1 MNRCT
6 SLAFVSSVALLSL
19 GLLVGCSKAPSD
31 DATAAPTSTNN
42 ANKSAATE
50 AVTRAAS
57 NFLDAVIKGD
67 TQRAGACLTPQAMQR
82 IIASGKPFAPQGME
96 NATFRVGEVRTPAV
110 DKAFVH
116 CVVTDN
122 TGGKTQSEDMC
133 CLMRFVENEW
143 RVSGI
148 AYWGPNQ
155 SGTMSDFETGQSVPI
170 PGMQAAPGMQ
180 ATPGLQA
187 PPNTAGQP
195 PVAPSQSPATQPPRV
210 ATEPNSAN
218 PF

>member
-1 MNRCT
+1 MHRSMITAC
-6 SLAFVSSVALLSL
+6 VSVIVLLGVSFAA
-19 GLLVGCSKAPSD
+19 GCSKSPSNE
-31 DATAAPTSTNN
+31 TAATTTAGTQSPS
-42 ANKSAATE
+42 TE
-50 AVTRAAS
+50 AVTRAAT

-122 TGGKTQSEDMC
+122 SGGKTQSEDMC
-133 CLMRFVENEW
+133 CLMRLVENEW

-155 SGTMSDFETGQSVPI
+155 SGTMSDFETGQSMPI
-170 PGMQAAPGMQ
+170 PRMQPS
-180 ATPGLQA
+180 
-187 PPNTAGQP
+187 PNTAGQP
-195 PVAPSQSPATQPPRV
+195 NATPPGTTTTLPPRI
-210 ATEPNSAN
+210 ATEPSSTA
-218 PF
+218 PY

>member
-1 MNRCT
+1 MPRFYPFAVAILCVG
-6 SLAFVSSVALLSL
+6 FV
-19 GLLVGCSKAPSD
+19 VGCGKSTSNDAAPS
-31 DATAAPTSTNN
+31 AAASTQQ
-42 ANKSAATE
+42 SPSTD

-96 NATFRVGEVRTPAV
+96 HATFRVGEVRTPAV

-122 TGGKTQSEDMC
+122 SAGKTQSEDMC
-133 CLMRFVENEW
+133 CLMRLVGNEW

-148 AYWGPNQ
+148 AYWGANQ
-155 SGTMSDFETGQSVPI
+155 SGTLSDFETGQSMPI
-170 PGMQAAPGMQ
+170 PRQS
-180 ATPGLQA
+180 

-195 PVAPSQSPATQPPRV
+195 PSASPDAAQQQRMAQEPSTAGPR
-210 ATEPNSAN
+210 
-218 PF
+218 